1 MRSLKIGLSMLI
13 KKSTMFRI
21 LESERLVRVNN
32 DGYGKTLMSWLEN
45 TYLIR
50 LNAVIIKEI
59 SFTNKLGGTA
69 D

>member
-1 MRSLKIGLSMLI
+1 MK
-13 KKSTMFRI
+13 
-21 LESERLVRVNN
+21 VNN

-59 SFTNKLGGTA
+59 SFTNKLGGPA